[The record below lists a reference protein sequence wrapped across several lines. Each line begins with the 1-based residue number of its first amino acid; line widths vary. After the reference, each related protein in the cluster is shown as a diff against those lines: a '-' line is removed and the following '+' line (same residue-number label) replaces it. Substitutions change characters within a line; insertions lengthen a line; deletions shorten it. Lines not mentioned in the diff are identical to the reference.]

1 MGTYRIAIGTLDG
14 KEITEHFGRASGFR
28 IVEINQETDEERA
41 LADIEVV
48 HSNDCL
54 NGHDEDMLR
63 AKIQA
68 LLDWDVIA
76 ILVRQIGPGSERLV
90 TKNQIEV
97 LTAQGDVQEAL
108 IKVKKFYKK
117 RHFTKRED

>member
-14 KEITEHFGRASGFR
+14 KEITEHFGRAAGFR
-28 IVEINQETDEERA
+28 IIEINQETDEEKA

-48 HSNDCL
+48 HSTDCSK
-54 NGHDEDMLR
+54 GHDEEMLR
-63 AKIQA
+63 SKLQA

-97 LTAQGDVQEAL
+97 LTAEGDVEEAL
-108 IKVKKFYKK
+108 VKVKKFYKK
-117 RHFTKRED
+117 RHFTKRSD